1 MTPATQTTR
10 HLVVIADSTRMSSVE
25 DESVHLIV
33 TSPPYFD
40 ARDYGT
46 AGQIGHGDSLE
57 SYLRSLGAI
66 FSECYR
72 VLRRGRKLC
81 LNISDL
87 PLKGD
92 NGVTWLPLGPLL
104 LQEALGAG
112 FELADRV
119 IWDKTPKKGF
129 YYGSLPYP
137 PSPLICDSIEYI
149 YILRK
154 PGKPDYRYVS
164 PEDRESSKLAPADY
178 QEFTKQIWSMRRVRL
193 KENLDG
199 HIAPFPVEL
208 PYRCIRLYSFVGD
221 TVLDP
226 FAGSGTTGQAA
237 IRAGR
242 NSIMYEINPDYVD
255 LIREKLEGRAELF
268 ARAEIRYVV
277 GAEDRTV
284 TVGA

>member
-1 MTPATQTTR
+1 
-10 HLVVIADSTRMSSVE
+10 MSLVE

-40 ARDYGT
+40 ARDYGS
-46 AGQIGHGDSLE
+46 ADQIGHGH
-57 SYLRSLGAI
+57 SLGSYVDAI
-66 FSECYR
+66 GRIFAECHR
-72 VLRRGRKLC
+72 VLRRGRKFC

-87 PLKGD
+87 PLKGT

-104 LQEALGAG
+104 LQEAIRAG

-137 PSPLICDSIEYI
+137 PSPLICDSIEYV

-154 PGKPDYRYVS
+154 PGRPDYQYVS
-164 PEDRESSKLAPADY
+164 SGDREKSKMPPREY
-178 QEFTKQIWSMRRVRL
+178 QEFTKQIWTLRRVRL
-193 KENLDG
+193 KDNLEG

-237 IRAGR
+237 IRAER
-242 NSIMYEINPDYVD
+242 NSIMYEINPDYLA
-255 LIREKLEGRAELF
+255 LIQEKLESHAELF
-268 ARAEIRYVV
+268 TRAEITYLV
-277 GAEDRTV
+277 GTEQKVV